1 MGVLEDVVS
10 KAKTAA
16 DYATKKT
23 GEIVEVTKLKISASE
38 VEGKIKSEL
47 LELGK
52 KVYYAAREQTD
63 CTEYVATK
71 VEAIDKL
78 NAELEELHNTVADLR
93 SEKRCPECKAIN
105 SQEAIYCQKCGA
117 KL

>member
-1 MGVLEDVVS
+1 MGVFEDVVS

-23 GEIVEVTKLKISASE
+23 GEIVEVTKLKINASE
-38 VEGKIKSEL
+38 VEGKIKKEL

-52 KVYYAAREQTD
+52 KVYSASKEETD
-63 CTEYVATK
+63 CTEFVKEKADS
-71 VEAIDKL
+71 IDKL
-78 NAELEELHNTVADLR
+78 HAELEEIHKNIAELR
-93 SEKRCPECKAIN
+93 SEKICSACMTSNPQDAV
-105 SQEAIYCQKCGA
+105 YCQKCGA

>member
-1 MGVLEDVVS
+1 MGVLEEVVS

-23 GEIVEVTKLKISASE
+23 GEIVEVTKLKITASE
-38 VEGKIKSEL
+38 VEGKIKTEL

-52 KVYYAAREQTD
+52 KVYNAAKEQTD
-63 CTEYVATK
+63 CTEYVTAK

-78 NAELEELHNTVADLR
+78 NVELEKIHDSVAELR
-93 SEKRCPECKAIN
+93 SEKRCPECKATN